1 MADLTNRLFLSI
13 YARNLTGSGFAGVA
27 AGLHGLGGAAGMAA
41 TALGV
46 GLVGALGASV
56 KQASDYQKMITVAGN
71 NTTLTT
77 KGIQQ
82 MSDTV
87 KKLGSETGAP
97 LDQLATGFRKAVN
110 FGFSGSDASKL
121 LGVAT
126 KAALATGANVGD
138 TAGVLANVMHEYNT
152 PVSKAAST
160 MNVLHTAAAQGNAT
174 LQDFTT
180 TGARAIDMAANLHIP
195 LTQVAATL
203 SSLSRH
209 ESLADAN
216 TQVVGMLSKIV
227 NPAKAAQKELAKLT
241 LSSGIDLL
249 GDFSPTGL
257 KSKGITGVMADLKAA
272 TGGNIQEMFQAVPA
286 LRGGMAAMLLTGT
299 AGGDYKN
306 IKGSLDQTQAGKTNP
321 VGTAYT
327 SFSKTLGSTLGIV
340 RRNVQLLAI
349 AFGTNLLPAVTRA
362 AGIFSGVL
370 KGALQVVQNPS
381 ARVKQLL
388 HDVGTVAGSMAG
400 TLGTAARLFG
410 QVAGAIGRLLS
421 PLVQTTGH
429 LKLGD
434 GALRTIGKTLGGVT
448 LAIGLFAT
456 GLKLAA
462 LWEGITKTATEV
474 WTAAQKLLNFALKDN
489 PIGLVVLALGGLVLG
504 LTYAYDH
511 SKTFRDMVNGV
522 WAFLQ
527 SSFGPVLTSVANI
540 LKTALAAAV
549 DYMSDHAKSWWDML
563 KNVWNFL
570 SSTFGPIL
578 KTVAGILT
586 TILVVEIQATID
598 VVKSLWSWGGTLV
611 NFWTG
616 TLQPAIG
623 TLAGAFSGVLKTAI
637 TDTTTIV
644 KGLWQGAHDL
654 WNMLVNILK
663 PAIQPIAD
671 IFTNV
676 FGKAL
681 GGIADK
687 IGGLIS
693 SFGGLLKMLGQK
705 VSTYGLDQIKKTV
718 DSIKAGDTGKGG
730 SGAWGN
736 GKGRW
741 TTGAPHGPAAVPFV
755 GPGRG
760 LIAARFGAAYN
771 HGGAPSSHG
780 HTGHGPSVHHGLTKA
795 QQQRAWN
802 IEHPNTHKG
811 RTPVQNAQLA
821 YSTDLTRWKMGQ
833 RGDGQI
839 ERDIAALAKLD
850 PKKAGLLQ
858 AQFDTAVHHRNE
870 AIRHHA
876 AATQQ
881 REQRRN
887 DAIRHAA
894 TAAQQRMEHRNAAI
908 RHAGAVAAH
917 HAQILAA
924 HKAAAASRTRHHQE
938 DVNLRAQY
946 QNDNTQFATDMRDK
960 NFSAARTMIAALTTL
975 KRTMEI
981 RAGVSASQA
990 TKDAATYSD
999 NLLSKLDAK
1008 TGLVKGLKALTAP
1021 RMGSGF
1027 HKSVYGYT
1035 SRQQVGQGVGLGE
1048 TLVTFGGRVGKD
1060 PAQQMIEKLDAQV
1073 QQLTQQNAALTAL
1086 LSVAEEGRDA
1096 TVRVGDL
1103 LARPPRSTPGSGIGN
1118 PLRVQGLATAVR

>member
-1 MADLTNRLFLSI
+1 MSDITNRLFLSI

-46 GLVGALGASV
+46 GLVGAMGASI

-87 KKLGSETGAP
+87 KKLASETGAP
-97 LDQLATGFRKAVN
+97 LDQLAEGFRKAVN

-121 LGVAT
+121 LAVAN
-126 KAALATGANVGD
+126 KAALATGANTGD

-160 MNVLHTAAAQGNAT
+160 MNVLHNAAAQGNAT

-249 GDFSPTGL
+249 GDFSPAGL

-306 IKGSLDQTQAGKTNP
+306 IKGSLDQTAAGKTNP
-321 VGTAYT
+321 VGAASTAYQ
-327 SFSKTLGSTLGIV
+327 KTLASSMSIV
-340 RRNVQLLAI
+340 ARNVQLLAI
-349 AFGTNLLPAVTRA
+349 DLGTKLLPAVSRVA
-362 AGIFSGVL
+362 AVLGGVL
-370 KGALQVVQNPS
+370 KGALQQLQNPS
-381 ARVKQLL
+381 AQVKQLL
-388 HDVGTVAGSMAG
+388 HDVGTVAGSMGG

-410 QVAGAIGRLLS
+410 QVGGAVGRLLA
-421 PLVQTTGH
+421 PLTHTGAQ

-434 GALRTIGKTLGGVT
+434 GALKMIGKTLGGVT
-448 LAIGLFAT
+448 LAVGLFVT

-462 LWEGITKTATEV
+462 LWEGLIKTATAV
-474 WTAAQKLLNFALKDN
+474 WTGVQWLLNAALDAN
-489 PIGLVVLALGGLVLG
+489 PLGLVVLALGALVLG

-511 SKTFRDMVNGV
+511 SKAFRDMVNGV
-522 WAFLQ
+522 WSFLQ
-527 SSFGPVLTSVANI
+527 SSFGPILTSIAGI
-540 LKTALAAAV
+540 LKAALAVAV
-549 DYMSDHAKSWWDML
+549 DFVSAAAKNLWTML
-563 KNVWNFL
+563 THVWNFL
-570 SSTFGPIL
+570 SATFGPIL
-578 KTVAGILT
+578 KTVAGIIT
-586 TILVVEIQATID
+586 TILVVEVQAAIT
-598 VVKSLWSWGGTLV
+598 VFTALWTFLSGTLV
-611 NFWTG
+611 SFWTG

-736 GKGRW
+736 GKGGW
-741 TTGAPHGPAAVPFV
+741 TTGAPHSPALVPFV

-760 LIAARFGAAYN
+760 LIAARFGAAYA
-771 HGGAPSSHG
+771 HGGASSSHG
-780 HTGHGPSVHHGLTKA
+780 HGHTGVAHHGLTAA
-795 QQQRAWN
+795 QRRNAQN
-802 IEHPNTHKG
+802 IMTPGPKP
-811 RTPVQNAQLA
+811 RTPAQNAQIA
-821 YSTDLTRWKMGQ
+821 YSTDTARWKMGQ
-833 RGDGQI
+833 RSDGQI
-839 ERDIAALAKLD
+839 QHDIAALAKLD
-850 PKKAGLLQ
+850 PKKAALLQ
-858 AQFDTAVHHRNE
+858 AQFDTAVHRRND

-876 AATQQ
+876 AAQQ
-881 REQRRN
+881 IRVAHHN
-887 DAIRHAA
+887 LAIAH
-894 TAAQQRMEHRNAAI
+894 H
-908 RHAGAVAAH
+908 GAVVAH
-917 HAQILAA
+917 HAQILAV
-924 HKAAAASRTRHHQE
+924 HKAAAAQRTRHHTE
-938 DVNLRAQY
+938 SLTLRAQY
-946 QNDNTQFATDMRDK
+946 QNDNTQFATDMRDHK
-960 NFSAARTMIAALTTL
+960 YADARTLIGALTTL
-975 KRTMEI
+975 KQRMEVN
-981 RAGVSASQA
+981 AGVSSGQA

-999 NLLSKLDAK
+999 SLLSKLDAK
-1008 TGLVKGLKALTAP
+1008 TGLVKGLKALTSP
-1021 RMGSGF
+1021 KIGTGF

-1035 SRQQVGQGVGLGE
+1035 SRQQVGQSVGLGE

-1096 TVRVGDL
+1096 TMRVGDL